1 MISNSF
7 LFINLLVDL
16 LAYNKSIQLKGRL
29 IGIIINWYWINSRL
43 TNNNRFY
50 WIILLFAIPIV
61 LPLAILIQLLIGLL
75 YYIILLN
82 AL

>member
-61 LPLAILIQLLIGLL
+61 LPLAILIQLIIGLL